1 MGFPKTG
8 CINLRGKRDDSSLAG
23 TMIVAGFDIGS
34 KLDVSNAMIQEIN
47 PIDAAAM
54 RNRSPHALFLDVR
67 EAPELE
73 ICHIE
78 GALHIAMS
86 ELTSQLAAIP
96 QDRPVIVLCHHGMRS
111 RQVIQFL
118 QSQGYDNLLNLEGG
132 IHAWAHEIAPEMA
145 TY

>member
-1 MGFPKTG
+1 
-8 CINLRGKRDDSSLAG
+8 
-23 TMIVAGFDIGS
+23 MIVAGFDIGS
-34 KLDVSNAMIQEIN
+34 KLDLDNAMIQEIN

-54 RNRSPHALFLDVR
+54 RNRSPHTLFLDVR

-73 ICHIE
+73 VCHIE

-86 ELTSQLAAIP
+86 ELTNQLAAIP

-132 IHAWAHEIAPEMA
+132 IHAWAQEIAPEM
-145 TY
+145 TPY

>member
-1 MGFPKTG
+1 
-8 CINLRGKRDDSSLAG
+8 
-23 TMIVAGFDIGS
+23 MIVAGFDIGS
-34 KLDVSNAMIQEIN
+34 KLDVDNAMIQEIN

-54 RNRSPHALFLDVR
+54 RNRSPHTVFLDVR

-73 ICHIE
+73 VCHIE

-96 QDRPVIVLCHHGMRS
+96 QDCPVIVLCHHGMRS

-132 IHAWAHEIAPEMA
+132 IHAWAQEIAPEMA